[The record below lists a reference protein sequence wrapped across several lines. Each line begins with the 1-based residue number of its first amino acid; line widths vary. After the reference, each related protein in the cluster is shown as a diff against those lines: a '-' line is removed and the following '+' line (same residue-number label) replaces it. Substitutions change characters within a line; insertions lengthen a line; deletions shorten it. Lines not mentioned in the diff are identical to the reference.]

1 MLSDLSF
8 VVDVLHFQVKFNVL
22 GVIPI
27 KIRVKRIKLTFNSNK
42 RIRFECFRQLLS
54 HGCLGL
60 RKFVVFQTN
69 HLLAF
74 VQMVI
79 VSNFAN

>member
-22 GVIPI
+22 GVVPI
-27 KIRVKRIKLTFNSNK
+27 KKRVKRKKLTFNSNK
-42 RIRFECFRQLLS
+42 HIRFECFRQPLS

-69 HLLAF
+69 HLLAIKL
-74 VQMVI
+74 MVI